1 MLSVKSINRTET
13 FPKDFSTTTDLTNSA
28 DNAEPDYQLPPEVW
42 EHIFRQLAV
51 GHLLAVRET
60 CRQFKLIVDQSPSL
74 MRRFLVRVPG
84 NASVEGEHFRA
95 ILRLKNLTSL
105 DVRRVAI
112 NEVNLQTISGDLPK
126 LRNLAVTVGQIG
138 TTYVPTFLDIIPK
151 LENVAIWGT
160 DCTSGNLN
168 SAPQKQKLD
177 FANIKN
183 NTLTK
188 LQFAEVSIARS
199 DLQEYFTQSSQ
210 IREVNFFG
218 CQFDSWG
225 SVFELTQS
233 LKSLEKLSISVCRG
247 DNGEFTLTKKF
258 TSLKYLRFVGG
269 NISKA
274 SFLALLNSCPN
285 LEQVSLMF
293 VREYLDDAV
302 VQVLCEK
309 LKKMKK
315 LSIFDCHITDASL
328 ESIREHCQALKVLRM
343 DSCYNVSTEAKN
355 MLQNSGIEVCTYISP
370 YDAVR
375 LNRL

>member
-1 MLSVKSINRTET
+1 MISVESINRTET

-28 DNAEPDYQLPPEVW
+28 DSAEPSYQLPPEVW

-84 NASVEGEHFRA
+84 NASVECGHFRA
-95 ILRLKNLTSL
+95 ILRLRNLTSL

-112 NEVNLQTISGDLPK
+112 SDETISKHLPK
-126 LRNLAVTVGQIG
+126 LRNLAITVGQVG
-138 TTYVPTFLDIIPK
+138 TACVPTFLDFIPK

-168 SAPQKQKLD
+168 AAPQKQKLD

-183 NTLTK
+183 TALTK
-188 LQFAEVSIARS
+188 LQFAEISIARS

-233 LKSLEKLSISVCRG
+233 LKSLEKLSISTG
-247 DNGEFTLTKKF
+247 IPDNFIE
-258 TSLKYLRFVGG
+258 
-269 NISKA
+269 
-274 SFLALLNSCPN
+274 
-285 LEQVSLMF
+285 
-293 VREYLDDAV
+293 
-302 VQVLCEK
+302 LC
-309 LKKMKK
+309 
-315 LSIFDCHITDASL
+315 
-328 ESIREHCQALKVLRM
+328 
-343 DSCYNVSTEAKN
+343 N
-355 MLQNSGIEVCTYISP
+355 
-370 YDAVR
+370 
-375 LNRL
+375 